1 MFNTYDSIE
10 NIQQVKK
17 VGMFAYSVSKREI
30 ISKNFERLR
39 KNLEV
44 LKKAGKDAKGKLYLT
59 FEGYE
64 DDEREIYMIPE
75 IRDFVKNIWE
85 EYKYLF
91 YFLTSFDNNKAIIF
105 ACINDFKAYQNNNTG
120 ITGLKIVYDEEVK
133 LQTITAM
140 TEFGIT
146 INDVDGA
153 RRELFKFI

>member
-39 KNLEV
+39 KSLEV

-64 DDEREIYMIPE
+64 DDKREIYMIPE
-75 IRDFVKNIWE
+75 IRDFVKSIWE
-85 EYKYLF
+85 EYKFLF

>member
-1 MFNTYDSIE
+1 MFNTYDSIK

-17 VGMFAYSVSKREI
+17 VGMFVYSVSKREI

-39 KNLEV
+39 KSLEV

-64 DDEREIYMIPE
+64 DDKREIYMIPE
-75 IRDFVKNIWE
+75 IRDFVRSIWE

-140 TEFGIT
+140 TDFGIT